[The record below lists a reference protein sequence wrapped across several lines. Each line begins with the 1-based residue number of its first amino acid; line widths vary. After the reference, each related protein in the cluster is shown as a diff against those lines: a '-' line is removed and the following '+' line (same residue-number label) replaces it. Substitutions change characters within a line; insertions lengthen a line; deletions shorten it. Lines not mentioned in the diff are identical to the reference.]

1 MALTAAGSCG
11 IVPRLVLVQ
20 PALWEPGVVPERAL
34 SMKRTSQMSDKP
46 YLSLILPAYNE
57 VRSIGA
63 TLRGMQDYLDAQ
75 PYRYEIIVAADGDDG
90 TRELIAEKA
99 RTDARLSVLGSVER
113 SGKGRGIRL
122 GVQRA
127 RGQVI
132 GFADADNK
140 TPIDEV
146 AKLLPWLV
154 CGYDIV
160 IGSRGVADAQIEVAQ
175 PWFRRLGSRAF
186 ALAMHL
192 TLGLWHIHDTQCGFK
207 FFRGDVARDLF
218 ARQRIDG
225 YMFDVEVLH
234 LAQRSCYRIKEVG
247 VRWRDDGD
255 SRLRLVAGNWRNM
268 IDILRIRFGRSRP
281 AEKPAPQAVAS
292 ENPPRWRSVA

>member
-1 MALTAAGSCG
+1 
-11 IVPRLVLVQ
+11 
-20 PALWEPGVVPERAL
+20 
-34 SMKRTSQMSDKP
+34 MSEKP
-46 YLSLILPAYNE
+46 YLSLIVPAYNE
-57 VRSIGA
+57 VRSIGP
-63 TLRGMQDYLDAQ
+63 TVRGMQDYLDAQ
-75 PYRYEIIVAADGDDG
+75 PYHYEIIVAADGDDG
-90 TRELIAEKA
+90 TRERVAEMA
-99 RTDARLSVLGSVER
+99 QTDARLSVLGSVER

-122 GVQRA
+122 GVECA

-140 TPIDEV
+140 TPIQELD
-146 AKLLPWLV
+146 KLLPWLGK
-154 CGYDIV
+154 GYEVV
-160 IGSRGVADAQIEVAQ
+160 IGSRAVSDAQIEVAQ

-192 TLGLWHIHDTQCGFK
+192 TLGLWHIRDTQCGFK

-234 LAQRSCYRIKEVG
+234 LAHRSGYRIKEIG

-255 SRLRLVAGNWRNM
+255 TRLRLLAGNWRNM
-268 IDILRIRFGRSRP
+268 IDILRIRFGRSRSRAAETAVTP
-281 AEKPAPQAVAS
+281 ANEAERPH
-292 ENPPRWRSVA
+292 RSVA